1 MSKKCELTGKIP
13 LKGHNVSHANNK
25 TKRRFNINIHS
36 VTLNSTTLGERFKVK
51 IAASTMR
58 TLNKLGGLERF
69 LLASDNS
76 KLSNE
81 AIKIKNKLSKKLSP
95 NK

>member
-1 MSKKCELTGKIP
+1 
-13 LKGHNVSHANNK
+13 
-25 TKRRFNINIHS
+25 
-36 VTLNSTTLGERFKVK
+36 
-51 IAASTMR
+51 MR

>member
-1 MSKKCELTGKIP
+1 M
-13 LKGHNVSHANNK
+13 K
-25 TKRRFNINIHS
+25 TERPWCLYEVIDQ
-36 VTLNSTTLGERFKVK
+36 GERFKVK